1 MAKGNNIHDEVKEQR
16 KKLKELTFSGKIEY
30 IWSYYK
36 IPIIGILLA
45 ILFAGSLTY
54 SIIRNNYDTVCFIA
68 VLDGR
73 ITGYD
78 DDTDALTTG
87 LTDYLGIDGKKEQVD
102 ISYTFS
108 LVEKEMDQEAAVTA
122 NRIYTYASTNTLD
135 GYLSEKE
142 YIDYFCTDRNIFFWD
157 LRDLF
162 STEELN
168 ELSNYIIYY
177 TNSSGESFLY
187 IFIPSVSPA
196 YNVKPSFNASRM
208 DGIFVFIVHI
218 YNSSKPNLSLAIST
232 IWFITSHATCFPCQ
246 LFFTRYPS
254 S

>member
-168 ELSNYIIYY
+168 ELSNLKIGREGLNCNTFCRKPPGACTSEVRFKVKCSPTVSILFFK
-177 TNSSGESFLY
+177 SLY
-187 IFIPSVSPA
+187 S
-196 YNVKPSFNASRM
+196 
-208 DGIFVFIVHI
+208 VFIRAEKRLKSEVLMI
-218 YNSSKPNLSLAIST
+218 PRFL
-232 IWFITSHATCFPCQ
+232 
-246 LFFTRYPS
+246 
-254 S
+254 